1 MILRSS
7 GGDLLLPHLWCS
19 VFVRV
24 NFLLYLCGTFI
35 STTSM
40 FVRTLRRNTT
50 KNVAVKIVENYRN
63 KSGQHRQRI
72 IRHMGSVPDGK
83 PLEALVQLARLEMV
97 RIQEQTK
104 PSLFPA
110 ESYVDEVVTAR
121 LRPKST
127 GPLPIADARK
137 LEEERRICLGFHEAM
152 GTLYDTLGFSK
163 VFDARHKMSRRL
175 FKQAVLLRLATPGD
189 SKRAHSRQISKE
201 AGVEVPVDKFYRMM
215 DAVTE
220 ERIEQL
226 KQRVSDETVGMLGGR
241 LRVLFFDV
249 TTLSFASE
257 QADDL
262 RKKGFSKDGKPQKVQ
277 VVLALIQTQ
286 EGLPVTYELFPGNT
300 ADVSTLEPAMRR
312 LNEQFDLDQMI
323 VVADS
328 GMLSKENLALLN
340 SLGCDYVV
348 AARLR
353 SLNQAHTKAIV
364 GEQSWKVLSTGRKVA
379 EHTLGG
385 RRLILRYCPKKA
397 VRDVHKREQAVEKV
411 KKRLTRGVKGTGR
424 SGRFLKVDPEGV
436 RLDKAAIARDEN
448 YDGLHGVW
456 ASLKDMTPE
465 QVYTHY
471 GELWRIEEGFR
482 VMKHTM
488 AVRPMF
494 HWVERRVRAH
504 VAICFVAFALLRIL
518 CHRYNTLFGA
528 KQRLSEGQIL
538 AELSQV
544 QVSLIRDRGTD
555 AEYLLPS
562 KAREEAIRLYHAV
575 GQKIPRQTVLFK
587 PGSTA

>member
-1 MILRSS
+1 M
-7 GGDLLLPHLWCS
+7 LPHLWCS

>member
-1 MILRSS
+1 
-7 GGDLLLPHLWCS
+7 
-19 VFVRV
+19 
-24 NFLLYLCGTFI
+24 
-35 STTSM
+35 M
-40 FVRTLRRNTT
+40 FVRILRRKTT
-50 KNVAVKIVENYRN
+50 KNVGVKIVENYRN
-63 KSGQHRQRI
+63 KRGQHRQRI
-72 IRHMGSVPDGK
+72 IRHMGSVPEGK
-83 PLEALVQLARLEMV
+83 PLEALVQLAHLELARL
-97 RIQEQTK
+97 QEQIK
-104 PSLFPA
+104 PTLFPA
-110 ESYVDEVVTAR
+110 ESYVDEVVAAR
-121 LRPKST
+121 LRPKPT

-163 VFDARHKMSRRL
+163 VFESRHKMSRRL

-189 SKRAHSRQISKE
+189 SKRAHSRQMSKE
-201 AGVEVPVDKFYRMM
+201 TGVEVPVDKFYRMM
-215 DAVTE
+215 DAVTD

-226 KQRVSDETVGMLGGR
+226 KQRVCEESVGMLGGR
-241 LRVLFFDV
+241 LKVLFFDV

-257 QADDL
+257 QADTL
-262 RKKGFSKDGKPQKVQ
+262 RKKGYSRDGKPQKVQ

-300 ADVSTLEPAMRR
+300 ADIKTLEPAMMR
-312 LNEQFDLDQMI
+312 LKAQFDLDQMI
-323 VVADS
+323 VVADA
-328 GMLSKENLALLN
+328 GMLSQLSLLK

-353 SLNQAHTKAIV
+353 SLNQVHTKAIL
-364 GEQSWKVLSTGRKVA
+364 GDQSWTLLSTGRKVS

-397 VRDVHKREQAVEKV
+397 ARDVHKRELAVEKV
-411 KKRLTRGVKGTGR
+411 KTRLAQGVKGTGR

-436 RLDKAAIARDEN
+436 RLDEAAIARDEN
-448 YDGLHGVW
+448 YDGLHGIW
-456 ASLKDMTPE
+456 TSLKDLTPE
-465 QVYTHY
+465 QVYHHY

-482 VMKHTM
+482 VLKHTM
-488 AVRPMF
+488 AVRPVF

-504 VAICFVAFALLRIL
+504 IAICFVAFALLRIL

-544 QVSLIRDRGTD
+544 QASLIRDRGTD

-562 KAREEAIRLYHAV
+562 KAREEAVRLYHAV
-575 GQKIPRQTVLFK
+575 GQSLPRQTVLFK
-587 PGSTA
+587 QGTTT

>member
-1 MILRSS
+1 M
-7 GGDLLLPHLWCS
+7 LPHLWCS

-504 VAICFVAFALLRIL
+504 IAICFVAFALLRIL
-518 CHRYNTLFGA
+518 RHRYHTLFGA